1 MKSMTVVSILAVL
14 MLTGTCLGQNGKGD
28 LTNLPASPAADS
40 TVSETGNKP
49 AAATASPSPAP
60 PVQAN
65 SFGVGV
71 GDKLSHYIVETYFNP
86 ATFIGPAIQA
96 GARMADPP
104 GKDPTRYPP
113 EWRQGSEAFGRN
125 YGDAL
130 AQRVSFRTARF
141 LTGVITREN
150 PNYIPS
156 QSHNFVG
163 RSLHA
168 FSYTFIDRSD
178 SGECRLAISNFAGAA
193 AGGFIGNAYLPAG
206 FTNASHAGQRAVF
219 QLGMFA
225 AGNLFR
231 EFAPQIPG
239 PIRTFFTLIAR

>member
-1 MKSMTVVSILAVL
+1 
-14 MLTGTCLGQNGKGD
+14 MLTGVCFGQNTKD
-28 LTNLPASPAADS
+28 EAANLPDSPSAAGAVPDTGS
-40 TVSETGNKP
+40 KPTATVTS
-49 AAATASPSPAP
+49 SSPAP
-60 PVQAN
+60 PVQTN
-65 SFGVGV
+65 SFEVGV
-71 GDKLSHYIVETYFNP
+71 GDKFSYYIVETYFNP

-96 GARMADPP
+96 GARMANPP

-113 EWRQGSEAFGRN
+113 EWRQGPEAFARN

-130 AQRVSFRTARF
+130 TQRLSFRTARF
-141 LTGVITREN
+141 VTGVITREN

-156 QSHNFVG
+156 QSHNFFA

-178 SGECRLAISNFAGAA
+178 SGGCRLAISNFAGAA
-193 AGGFIGNAYLPAG
+193 AGGFVGNAYLPAG
-206 FTNASHAGQRAVF
+206 FTNASHAGQRAAF